1 MRATYSTHYKLPYL
15 IILTLSGVKQKLSVS
30 SLYILIHR
38 FCLFVPCILLSTL
51 YRGPQYSMPE

>member
-30 SLYILIHR
+30 SLCILIHR
-38 FCLFVPCILLSTL
+38 FCLFVSCILLSTL
-51 YRGPQYSMPE
+51 YRGPQYSMSE